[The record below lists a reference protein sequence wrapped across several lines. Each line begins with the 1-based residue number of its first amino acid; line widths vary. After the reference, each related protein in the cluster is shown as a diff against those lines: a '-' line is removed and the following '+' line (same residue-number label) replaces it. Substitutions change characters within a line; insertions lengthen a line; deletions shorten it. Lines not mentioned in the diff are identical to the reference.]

1 MDLKIHFLNLSKRME
16 IFVFNKTN
24 IDFLHPTLESC
35 LSRIQS
41 APYWIVL
48 DRICYHIHDTPEYI
62 LYRNRPVPYDY
73 AYLFDSFLHVNVTK
87 PLYSISTY
95 THAQLSTMAT
105 SLQISIGTK
114 TFMYA
119 KIKDKIAQNESVVK
133 KLIRH

>member
-1 MDLKIHFLNLSKRME
+1 ME

-105 SLQISIGTK
+105 SLQISTGTK